1 VWIIDGTPIELV
13 VGDDVQKAAREGLLA
28 EMRLQVKVSDM
39 DESEGITIK
48 VNGVPVP
55 AADIERVAEDSFEA
69 TVSAPPL
76 RQGINH
82 IVILPGPGSLGR
94 LSSAVTWLELSVRY
108 KHD

>member
-1 VWIIDGTPIELV
+1 MSRRQLGKDCWT
-13 VGDDVQKAAREGLLA
+13 RC
-28 EMRLQVKVSDM
+28 

-55 AADIERVAEDSFEA
+55 AADIERIAEDSFEA

-108 KHD
+108 EAAMSGLSVE